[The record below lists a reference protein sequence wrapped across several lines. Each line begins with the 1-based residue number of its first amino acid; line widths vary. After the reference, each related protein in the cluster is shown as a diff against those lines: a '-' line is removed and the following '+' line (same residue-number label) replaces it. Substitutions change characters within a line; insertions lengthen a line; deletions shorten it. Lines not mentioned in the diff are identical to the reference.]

1 MDLGEKLSILIQ
13 GCELAQKGGLLTLD
27 EAVTVKRAIDLAK
40 AGKELKT
47 AVDVFN
53 RVVTRAQKNGIY
65 TFKDSYYLYLAL
77 DNIDADINLA
87 MAPAPAPAPVSQPAA
102 EVEAP
107 PEKKKKK

>member
-87 MAPAPAPAPVSQPAA
+87 MAPAPVSQPAA